1 LGFSAQYRLILV
13 AVEAFRR
20 RQEAKSERSS
30 TVKCASSGAFVAAS
44 SQNTHV
50 KDDFLLQGVRHVKLS
65 CLCATMVA
73 VFIASAA
80 VAPALGQ
87 NPRGHNIAVVDV
99 SVIFKKH
106 ARFDGMM
113 KKFKKDL
120 EGAEAKM
127 KQEMTEIKST
137 QEQLKDF
144 TPGSPDFKQMEQ
156 RIAKQMADWQLKAQM
171 QKKDFLEQEGRI
183 YYQVY
188 RELDDA
194 VKRFA
199 MKHQI
204 ALVLRYASDPV
215 DDPNDRNEIIRGI
228 NKPIVYVDPSLDITN
243 WILEDLNRSGAAASG
258 AAPQG
263 VGVRPQ
269 GVQR

>member
-1 LGFSAQYRLILV
+1 
-13 AVEAFRR
+13 
-20 RQEAKSERSS
+20 
-30 TVKCASSGAFVAAS
+30 
-44 SQNTHV
+44 
-50 KDDFLLQGVRHVKLS
+50 VKLS
-65 CLCATMVA
+65 CLCATLVA
-73 VFIASAA
+73 IFIGSAA
-80 VAPALGQ
+80 VAPAVGQ
-87 NPRGHNIAVVDV
+87 APRGHNIAVVDV

-120 EGAEAKM
+120 EGAEANM
-127 KQEMTEIKST
+127 KKEMTEIKSQ

-144 TPGSPDFKQMEQ
+144 TPGSPDYKQFEQ
-156 RIAKQMADWQLKAQM
+156 RVAKNMADWQLKAQM

-183 YYQVY
+183 YYNVY

-243 WILEDLNRSGAAASG
+243 WILEDLNRSGAASSG